1 MISVKVTKTSEETE
15 KVGEE
20 FARQLNPQD
29 VIFLIGKLGSGKT
42 TFVKGLARGLGIV
55 SRIISPTFVVVRQ
68 HTLPTTNYEILDG
81 KVKTLYHLDLYRLQN
96 TQEALAIDMKDYLD
110 DTSGIVAIEW
120 PELSQKI
127 VNKKVWKVKIDVKNE
142 MREISM
148 SYE

>member
-1 MISVKVTKTSEETE
+1 
-15 KVGEE
+15 
-20 FARQLNPQD
+20 
-29 VIFLIGKLGSGKT
+29 
-42 TFVKGLARGLGIV
+42 
-55 SRIISPTFVVVRQ
+55 
-68 HTLPTTNYEILDG
+68 
-81 KVKTLYHLDLYRLQN
+81 LQN

>member
-1 MISVKVTKTSEETE
+1 
-15 KVGEE
+15 
-20 FARQLNPQD
+20 
-29 VIFLIGKLGSGKT
+29 
-42 TFVKGLARGLGIV
+42 
-55 SRIISPTFVVVRQ
+55 
-68 HTLPTTNYEILDG
+68 
-81 KVKTLYHLDLYRLQN
+81 
-96 TQEALAIDMKDYLD
+96 MKDYLD